1 MDLIGL
7 IPSFGGIV
15 YTIGAFILALSI
27 IVFVHEYG
35 HYIVGRWS
43 GIAAEV
49 FSVGFGP
56 VIWSRVDRHGTT
68 WQVAA
73 LPLGGYVKFA
83 GDANAASAPDGEA
96 VSRLSEE
103 ERRHTMHGAPLW
115 ARSATVAA
123 GPVFN
128 FIFSIL
134 VFGGLILAS
143 GTARDPLTVG
153 EISDLPTNIQQLQSG
168 DEILAIAGNTV
179 PNFDEFSDFIDVL
192 PREVTLDYLVR
203 RDGAEITVQAPYP
216 YPAIV
221 NAVSP
226 QSAAMDA
233 GLTEGDVILAID
245 GEPVAAFEDLRDIV
259 GASGGRALMLTVWR
273 GGEEIEFTLVPR
285 RADLPLPDGGFET
298 RWLIGISGGLFFDAQ
313 TETPGA
319 FEALSYGV
327 EQTIF
332 VIRSSL
338 SGIYHMAAGA
348 ISSCNLQGPIGIAE
362 TSGTAASQG
371 LTSFVFFIAL
381 LSTAVGLLNLFPIP
395 VLDGGHLVFHAWE
408 AATGRPPS
416 DKALRVAM
424 TTGLVLMLAL
434 MAFALTNDLFC
445 P

>member
-7 IPSFGGIV
+7 IPSFGGVI

-49 FSVGFGP
+49 FSIGFGP
-56 VIWSRVDRHGTT
+56 VLWSRQDRHGTV
-68 WQVAA
+68 WQVAL

-96 VSRLSEE
+96 VAGLSAE

-153 EISDLPTNIQQLQSG
+153 EISSLPAEIQQLESG
-168 DEILAIAGNTV
+168 DEILAIAGNSV
-179 PNFDEFSDFIDVL
+179 PDFEEFDTFIDTL
-192 PREVTLDYLVR
+192 PRTVSLDYLVR
-203 RDGAEITVQAPYP
+203 RDGAETTVTAPYP

-221 NAVSP
+221 NGVSP
-226 QSAAMDA
+226 QSAASDA
-233 GLTEGDVILAID
+233 GLMEGDVILAID
-245 GEPVAAFEDLRDIV
+245 GEPVAAFEDLREVV
-259 GASGGRALMLTVWR
+259 GASGGKALELSVWR
-273 GGEEIEFTLVPR
+273 AGEEIPFTLVPR
-285 RADLPLPDGGFET
+285 RVDLPLPDGGFET
-298 RWLIGISGGLFFDAQ
+298 RWLIGISGGLFFAAE

-327 EQTIF
+327 DQTLF

-338 SGIYHMAAGA
+338 SGLYHMAVGA

-371 LTSFVFFIAL
+371 LTSFIWFIAL

-395 VLDGGHLVFHAWE
+395 VLDGGHLVFHAYE

-416 DKALRVAM
+416 DKALRVLM
-424 TTGLVLMLAL
+424 TVGLVLMLSL